1 MRVALWTPT
10 LSGWAAAL
18 AAQLERE
25 LDLDLTLVRA
35 EPRERPAAELD
46 LYHVAGSPEH
56 GFVYRAL
63 RQRPGIVL
71 LAEWGLHA
79 LVHAETA
86 GRGDTRAYLR
96 EARHAHGDIG
106 VFVARQVLAGMGG
119 ALPGLVA
126 MNQRVLE
133 ASLVIVALTEAIR
146 ERSAAAVTGCPVVFL
161 PLAEADA
168 AASAASLV
176 ALIAQAAPRADALR
190 EDIATRAAAT
200 GPRARAED
208 ELRWVA
214 RELGLAEPPA
224 DARALVAGLFD
235 EGR

>member
-1 MRVALWTPT
+1 VRVALWTPT

-18 AAQLERE
+18 AAELERE
-25 LDLDLTLVRA
+25 PDLTLVRA

-86 GRGDTRAYLR
+86 GRGDARAYLR
-96 EARHAHGDIG
+96 EARHSHGDTG

-176 ALIAQAAPRADALR
+176 ALIAQTAPRADALR

-224 DARALVAGLFD
+224 DAKALVAGLFD

>member
-1 MRVALWTPT
+1 VRVALWTPT

-25 LDLDLTLVRA
+25 LDLTLVRA

-190 EDIATRAAAT
+190 EDIATRSAAT
-200 GPRARAED
+200 GLRARAED

-224 DARALVAGLFD
+224 GAKALVAGLFD

>member
-18 AAQLERE
+18 AAELERE
-25 LDLDLTLVRA
+25 LDLTLVRA

-86 GRGDTRAYLR
+86 GRGDARAYLL
-96 EARHAHGDIG
+96 EARHAHGDTG

-133 ASLVIVALTEAIR
+133 ASLVIVALTEAFR
-146 ERSAAAVTGCPVVFL
+146 ERAAAAVTGCPVVFL

-176 ALIAQAAPRADALR
+176 ALIAQTAPRADALR

-200 GPRARAED
+200 GPRARAE
-208 ELRWVA
+208 RRA
-214 RELGLAEPPA
+214 ALGG
-224 DARALVAGLFD
+224 ARARPRRAARRSQSAR
-235 EGR
+235 GRPVR

>member
-1 MRVALWTPT
+1 
-10 LSGWAAAL
+10 
-18 AAQLERE
+18 
-25 LDLDLTLVRA
+25 
-35 EPRERPAAELD
+35 
-46 LYHVAGSPEH
+46 
-56 GFVYRAL
+56 
-63 RQRPGIVL
+63 
-71 LAEWGLHA
+71 
-79 LVHAETA
+79 
-86 GRGDTRAYLR
+86 
-96 EARHAHGDIG
+96 
-106 VFVARQVLAGMGG
+106 
-119 ALPGLVA
+119 
-126 MNQRVLE
+126 VLE

>member
-18 AAQLERE
+18 AAELERR
-25 LDLDLTLVRA
+25 LDLTLVRA

-79 LVHAETA
+79 LVHAETS
-86 GRGDTRAYLR
+86 GRGDARAYLR
-96 EARHAHGDIG
+96 EARHAHGDTG

-176 ALIAQAAPRADALR
+176 ALIAQTAPRADALR

-200 GPRARAED
+200 GPRARVED

-224 DARALVAGLFD
+224 DAKALVAGLFD

>member
-1 MRVALWTPT
+1 
-10 LSGWAAAL
+10 
-18 AAQLERE
+18 
-25 LDLDLTLVRA
+25 
-35 EPRERPAAELD
+35 
-46 LYHVAGSPEH
+46 
-56 GFVYRAL
+56 
-63 RQRPGIVL
+63 
-71 LAEWGLHA
+71 
-79 LVHAETA
+79 
-86 GRGDTRAYLR
+86 
-96 EARHAHGDIG
+96 
-106 VFVARQVLAGMGG
+106 MGG

-146 ERSAAAVTGCPVVFL
+146 ERAAAAVTGCPVVFL

-176 ALIAQAAPRADALR
+176 ALIAQTAPRADALR

-224 DARALVAGLFD
+224 DAKALVAGLFD

>member
-1 MRVALWTPT
+1 MRVALWTPA

-25 LDLDLTLVRA
+25 LDLTLVRA
-35 EPRERPAAELD
+35 EPRARPAADLD

-86 GRGDTRAYLR
+86 GRGDARAYLR

-146 ERSAAAVTGCPVVFL
+146 ERSTAAVTGCPVVFL